1 MPDVLTHPCNAR
13 DHHHRLSALLLL
25 VPSGLLVF
33 NTSGSGGGAEVGRIT
48 ILLEDSGQ
56 VTHFLLKVVLWAD
69 DLSGPVVKT
78 LHQTSLHMGW
88 VVGSKVEVPVGVCGV
103 PVDSSDV

>member
-1 MPDVLTHPCNAR
+1 M
-13 DHHHRLSALLLL
+13 
-25 VPSGLLVF
+25 
-33 NTSGSGGGAEVGRIT
+33 
-48 ILLEDSGQ
+48 
-56 VTHFLLKVVLWAD
+56 THFLLKVVLWAD